1 MSSRLH
7 GGTSSRRPVGMS
19 SRPSVTVPVVIWGR
33 QSKSIEKCTVNSGM
47 TFADVIQSMKLK
59 GVCSALVGHRRIPFK
74 LMACDFKP
82 TETNMVPQCTAE
94 TFSGKVSDV
103 VFWMEFMT
111 THESA
116 IIEMSA
122 GDFTQDMAVTATGLL
137 GEAQEVLKNRRGIIA
152 AMLDMLTE
160 YEIHLFLYN
169 HRVEDCQEAVT
180 NRDTTKSPW
189 NFPERDWFHTDSS
202 STLWLRL
209 EKTFLRG
216 SKDRFY
222 QYGWTDTPLRDN
234 YTEHVADLF
243 TDMMDKWRE
252 RDTNHDPDW
261 LEPSDFRY
269 EDMRR
274 LMWNDMRQRMYFESI
289 IQTLTLIVD
298 FIKANEKQSLKNAAL
313 KAHIISLFSLIE
325 EDMAELSNRD
335 AMMKQGR
342 SGILLYRPYFSS
354 ISTQTKIRIS
364 LQDMRN
370 ELELLWIDTSIWDR
384 DISESVKSHI
394 EQKWSE
400 LNTLLT
406 IYFDDD
412 ASKKR
417 IESVAT
423 AGSSEKKPKLK
434 KSNMSELMSAFK
446 QLVTAG
452 GAGWEA
458 DELCHIE

>member
-1 MSSRLH
+1 
-7 GGTSSRRPVGMS
+7 
-19 SRPSVTVPVVIWGR
+19 
-33 QSKSIEKCTVNSGM
+33 
-47 TFADVIQSMKLK
+47 
-59 GVCSALVGHRRIPFK
+59 
-74 LMACDFKP
+74 
-82 TETNMVPQCTAE
+82 
-94 TFSGKVSDV
+94 
-103 VFWMEFMT
+103 
-111 THESA
+111 
-116 IIEMSA
+116 
-122 GDFTQDMAVTATGLL
+122 
-137 GEAQEVLKNRRGIIA
+137 
-152 AMLDMLTE
+152 MLDMLTE

-189 NFPERDWFHTDSS
+189 NFPERDPLYTNNS

-209 EKTFLRG
+209 EQKFLRV

-243 TDMMDKWRE
+243 EDMMEKWR
-252 RDTNHDPDW
+252 TNHDPDW
-261 LEPSDFRY
+261 LEPSDSGY

-289 IQTLTLIVD
+289 IQTLTLIVN
-298 FIKANEKQSLKNAAL
+298 FIKAKAKQSLQNGAL

-412 ASKKR
+412 DDDTSKKR
-417 IESVAT
+417 TESVAT
-423 AGSSEKKPKLK
+423 AGSSEKRTESVASAGSSEKKPRNKR
-434 KSNMSELMSAFK
+434 SNMSELMSAFK

-458 DELCHIE
+458 DELCHIESSY